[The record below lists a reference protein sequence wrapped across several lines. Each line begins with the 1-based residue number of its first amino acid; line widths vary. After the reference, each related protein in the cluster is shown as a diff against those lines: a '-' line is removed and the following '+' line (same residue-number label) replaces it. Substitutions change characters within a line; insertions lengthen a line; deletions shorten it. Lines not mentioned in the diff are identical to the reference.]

1 MKSLNVYLSESGGAS
16 AICAIKS
23 FKQIESKYSI
33 KIRIVSSDGGYYAS
47 GRGLSDKFYV
57 CPMASKEPELYSSWL
72 DKVIEDEEIDIILPT
87 GEHDLKIISKNKN
100 NWKNTKTF
108 VSPEDSVLLCQDK
121 ALFYKKFKDVFNL
134 PVTIEGDLFQKPKR
148 SAGSRN
154 IKFIPNDSNYIIQEN
169 LPGKEYTVDVFCD
182 ENSKSMGTVVRE
194 RVVIKSG
201 ISTQSR
207 VCNSEKQNLVKQSE
221 MVCEHLKLVGPI
233 CIQYKQ
239 DTNGVDKILEINPRL
254 GGTSIVSTLANVNFA
269 DLYYNLYLGNKPS
282 YHVPD
287 NIFVSRYWEEVVY
300 KD

>member
-1 MKSLNVYLSESGGAS
+1 MKPLTIYLSESGGAS

-23 FKQIESKYSI
+23 FRQIESKYNI
-33 KIRIVSSDGGYYAS
+33 KVRIVSSDAGYYAA
-47 GRGLSDKFYV
+47 GRDLSDKFYV
-57 CPMASKEPELYSSWL
+57 CPMASKEPELYSAWINEI
-72 DKVIEDEEIDIILPT
+72 VRDEKIDMILPT

-100 NWKNTKTF
+100 KWKNTKTF
-108 VSPEDSVLLCQDK
+108 ISSEKSINICQDK
-121 ALFYKKFKDVFNL
+121 YVFYKELKDLFNL
-134 PVTIEGDLFQKPKR
+134 PITLEGDLFQKPKK

-169 LPGKEYTVDVFCD
+169 LPGKEYSVDVFCD

-201 ISTQSR
+201 ISTQNK
-207 VCNSEKQNLVKQSE
+207 VCNSEKQNLIDTSE
-221 MVCEHLKLVGPI
+221 RLCEYLKLIGPI

-239 DTNGVDKILEINPRL
+239 DINGVDKILEINPRL

-269 DLYYNLYLGNKPS
+269 DLYYNLYLGDRPLYHTPS
-282 YHVPD
+282 
-287 NIFVSRYWEEVVY
+287 NIFVSRYWEEVIY